1 MRVAADGR
9 EVLIWAPYSGGMTGA
24 LQTMAMVS
32 MHTAPHALPGRGDSG
47 GMNVALIGL
56 ATALAQQGVAV
67 DLLTRAERR
76 PEVIELAPGVT
87 VRTLA
92 AGPFGALA
100 KGDLAGVVDDFGEAV
115 ATAAGRT
122 SPRYDLIHAH
132 YWLSGLAVL
141 PVALELGLPLV
152 QSFHTLAAMK
162 NRALAAGDTPEPD
175 RRLYTEAYLA
185 AQADAVVAGSSAEVN
200 TLIDDLRAPA
210 DKLWVIPP
218 GVDNEL
224 FTPARAAN
232 AVATRLRLGL
242 SADRPLLVVA
252 GRVQPLK
259 AQDLAV
265 QILAAVHSATNDGT
279 SRGMSP
285 QLVLAGEPT
294 LGAEGYLASV
304 VDLAASLGVSDD
316 VRVVGAL
323 NREQLADLFAA
334 AAVTLV
340 PSHSETFGLVALE
353 SAASGT
359 PVVGFHST
367 GLVESVA
374 EGQSGFLVRSR
385 DPQEWASVITR
396 LLGDPDALT
405 RIGQSARQHAEGF
418 TWATAA
424 ASLTGIYES
433 LLAVRQR

>member
-1 MRVAADGR
+1 
-9 EVLIWAPYSGGMTGA
+9 
-24 LQTMAMVS
+24 
-32 MHTAPHALPGRGDSG
+32 
-47 GMNVALIGL
+47 MNVALIGL

-122 SPRYDLIHAH
+122 TPRYDLLHAH

-185 AQADAVVAGSSAEVN
+185 AQADAVVAGSSAEVD
-200 TLIDDLRAPA
+200 TLADDLRAPA

-218 GVDNEL
+218 GVDNTL

-242 SADRPLLVVA
+242 SADRPLIVVA
-252 GRVQPLK
+252 GRIQPLK

-265 QILAAVHSATNDGT
+265 QILAAVHHNSG
-279 SRGMSP
+279 RGMTP

-294 LGAEGYLASV
+294 LGAETYLASV
-304 VDLAASLGVSDD
+304 VDLAATLGVADD

-323 NREQLADLFAA
+323 GREQLADLFAA

-385 DPQEWASVITR
+385 DPEEWAGVISR
-396 LLGDPDALT
+396 LLGDPIALA
-405 RIGQSARQHAEGF
+405 RIGESARQHAEGF